1 MFIYN
6 FFHRFYSTAR
16 EIPNL
21 DESTQKSDRCWEKTG
36 PKTPRAGAVVRA
48 CANDRN
54 QRPNTIP

>member
-1 MFIYN
+1 MG
-6 FFHRFYSTAR
+6 RAR
-16 EIPNL
+16 GSPNV

-54 QRPNTIP
+54 QRPKTIP